1 MTPGLRVAH
10 AVSDEDVC
18 ACLPVLRELRP
29 HLGDEAACLA
39 QIRRQGRQGYQ
50 LLALWRGAGVVA
62 CAGHRVTE
70 TLIRGRFFY
79 VDDLVTTSAERSQG
93 LGERLM
99 EALIAAAREQACH
112 ALVLD
117 SGVDNV
123 GAHRFYLRQG
133 LDIRAFRFARALEPL
148 FAR

>member
-1 MTPGLRVAH
+1 MTPGLRVAP
-10 AVSDEDVC
+10 AVSDEDVR

-29 HLGDEAACLA
+29 HLG
-39 QIRRQGRQGYQ
+39 
-50 LLALWRGAGVVA
+50 
-62 CAGHRVTE
+62 
-70 TLIRGRFFY
+70 
-79 VDDLVTTSAERSQG
+79 
-93 LGERLM
+93 
-99 EALIAAAREQACH
+99 ACH

-123 GAHRFYLRQG
+123 GAHRFYMRQG